1 MRIATFNVEN
11 LFTRYLFARGVDT
24 DNAVRHGFSAD
35 DLRYRLQDPVAKQ
48 ITAQAMRACN
58 ADVFALQEV
67 EDLDTLKKFRDQY
80 LGGREAWPH
89 AIVIDGN
96 DPRRIDVG
104 VLSRFPIV
112 HVRSWQHL
120 WSTRADAPRFNRD
133 CLEVD
138 VYEPGMGIVTLYIN
152 HFKSMRAPNR
162 STGPG
167 RGLTRERRV
176 GQANAVK
183 ALVRERFG
191 DAVND
196 AAFVVLGDL
205 NDHLEDSSE
214 GRSGIRD
221 LVEWDAVENIVDR
234 MPEQERWTHHFQGYK
249 RDNIPPGYRQL
260 DFILPSRKLAALNA
274 AVPIIERRGLPK
286 RSDRFDGP
294 RFDGVGKHRPKA
306 SDHCP
311 VVWDIKRVE

>member
-24 DNAVRHGFSAD
+24 DRAVQHGFSSE
-35 DLRYRLQDPVAKQ
+35 DLRYRLQDPGAKQ
-48 ITAQAMRACN
+48 ITAQAMQACR

-104 VLSRFPIV
+104 VLSRLPIV
-112 HVRSWQHL
+112 HARSWQHL
-120 WSTRADAPRFNRD
+120 WNPADDAPRFDRD

-138 VYEPGMGIVTLYIN
+138 VYEPGMGTVTLYIN

-167 RGLTRERRV
+167 RKLTRDKRV
-176 GQANAVK
+176 GQSRAVK
-183 ALVRERFG
+183 AVVRERFG
-191 DAVND
+191 DAVNE

-205 NDHLEDSSE
+205 NDHLEPSAE
-214 GRSGIRD
+214 GRSGIRE
-221 LVEWDAVENIVDR
+221 LVEWDAVENVVDR
-234 MPEQERWTHHFQGYK
+234 LPANDRWTHHFQGYK
-249 RDNIPPGYRQL
+249 QKNLPPAHRQL
-260 DFILPSRKLAALNA
+260 DYILPSRKLAALNA
-274 AVPIIERRGLPK
+274 GLPHIERRGLPRRTERFTGK
-286 RSDRFDGP
+286 RFEGI
-294 RFDGVGKHRPKA
+294 GKHRPKA

-311 VVWDIKRVE
+311 VFWDIKRVE